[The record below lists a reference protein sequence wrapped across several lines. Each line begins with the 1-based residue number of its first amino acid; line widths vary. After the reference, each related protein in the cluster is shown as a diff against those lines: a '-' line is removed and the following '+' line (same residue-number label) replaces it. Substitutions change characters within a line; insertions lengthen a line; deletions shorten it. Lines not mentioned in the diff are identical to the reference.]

1 MNITSLSKIA
11 GLRKLAITAGFLTTL
26 ALPAAACPLP
36 APYVSRALDAV
47 LIPVDSS
54 VRSAFGLSIH
64 EAGLLVLAV
73 EPGGIADTIGIK
85 PGDIIGETYGQVV
98 EDPIKLDAIVYYWI
112 NKGVFDFGFDVWHE
126 GTVQYYT
133 STISLESY
141 TTVIDVTTVS
151 TWSSYSYEG
160 FSYSEYSAEYSTEIS
175 ETYISSE
182 TTIQETI
189 TSEEFVAYETT
200 ETGNDDPALDTDQD
214 GTPDIAD
221 TDDDNDGIS
230 DMADADE
237 NGDGAV
243 EDPNWDSDNDGTPDM
258 SDTDDDND
266 GVSDAEDGDDNGD
279 GVDDQG

>member
-1 MNITSLSKIA
+1 MTIAALSKIA
-11 GLRKLAITAGFLTTL
+11 GLRKLAIAAGFLTAL

-47 LIPVDSS
+47 LIPVDSA
-54 VRSAFGLSIH
+54 VRSAFGLSNK
-64 EAGLLVLAV
+64 ESGLLVLAV

-85 PGDIIGETYGQVV
+85 PGDIIGKTYGQDV

-112 NKGVFDFGFDVWHE
+112 NQGVFDFGFDVWHE
-126 GTVQYYT
+126 GAAQYYT

-189 TSEEFVAYETT
+189 ISEEFVAYETT
-200 ETGNDDPALDTDQD
+200 ETSNDDPTLDTDQD
-214 GTPDIAD
+214 GIPDIAD
-221 TDDDNDGIS
+221 TDDDNDGIA
-230 DMADADE
+230 DLADADE
-237 NGDGAV
+237 NGDGAL

-266 GVSDAEDGDDNGD
+266 GVPDAQDGDDNGD

>member
-126 GTVQYYT
+126 GAVQYYT

-141 TTVIDVTTVS
+141 TTVIDVMTVS

-160 FSYSEYSAEYSTEIS
+160 FSYSEYSAEYSTEIH
-175 ETYISSE
+175 ETYVSSE
-182 TTIQETI
+182 TIIEETI
-189 TSEEFVAYETT
+189 ISEEFIAFETS
-200 ETGNDDPALDTDQD
+200 EVGDDDPTLDTDHD

-221 TDDDNDGIS
+221 TDDDNDGIY
-230 DMADADE
+230 DLADADE
-237 NGDGAV
+237 NGDGALD
-243 EDPNWDSDNDGTPDM
+243 DPEWDNDHDGTPDM